1 MRNLYKHIGS
11 AFMAAL
17 LPLTAAAQSSLESG
31 HSIMVGDDTY
41 DMTDI
46 LEIAFVD
53 KATLIST
60 PQVTAPSVAE
70 LLKQAPNMRIWAKLL
85 DATGWGAKMK
95 PDAKAEKAFAEK
107 YKAHAGTYPNNT
119 VSSTPFQAYR
129 RQGFT
134 LFAETDEVFNK
145 EWGVPMPVYDEATQS
160 ITNWEAIKQVLNEQC
175 GKIYSNLKLGDLTD
189 KENAVNIF
197 VATHL
202 LNSNMQ
208 LANNSAVRHATEY
221 GYTTGE
227 NINEPSTNYTVNVW
241 DYYRTAWPQE
251 SKLLKITQTPDGQ
264 FYLNRFSKYDNGL
277 TGTYVET
284 GTLQE
289 GILAHARNEVDNS
302 VYNNVALD
310 GSYHPID
317 NILSFNSDYASAM
330 KSERVRMD
338 FTTLLPEIASN
349 NLRGKDAYFPT
360 DYFSTLTNVSPDTEI
375 QLLYASKGWVD
386 YQGDELL
393 VTGNYDF
400 TLEVPA
406 MPNDGSYEL
415 RMGYSVNEVRAKSL
429 LTFICEDE
437 AGNQGTWGDPLV
449 LDQSEPVMAN
459 DGIAQKDADLNYDET
474 LCAENDYALHKLG
487 YMKAPAYFHIAGDQH
502 ANSARDEL
510 GRSYNGGN
518 MRRVLN
524 TSNMSPRMRYYIR
537 FQALDNSG
545 LAQLHLDYIEFVP
558 RLVDVAGEPYR
569 EDVW

>member
-17 LPLTAAAQSSLESG
+17 LPLTAAAQSPLESG

-46 LEIAFVD
+46 WEIAFVD
-53 KATLIST
+53 KATLGST
-60 PQVTAPSVAE
+60 PQVTAPSVVK

-85 DATGWGAKMK
+85 DATGWGAKMV

-107 YKAHAGTYPNNT
+107 YKAYAGTYPNNT
-119 VSSTPFQAYR
+119 GTRTPFQAYR

-160 ITNWEAIKQVLNEQC
+160 ITNWETIKQVLNEQC
-175 GKIYSNLKLGDLTD
+175 GKIYSNLKPGDLTD
-189 KENAVNIF
+189 KDNAVNIF

-208 LANNSAVRHATEY
+208 LANDSAVRHATEY

-241 DYYRTAWPQE
+241 DYYRTTWPQE

-264 FYLNRFSKYDNGL
+264 FYLNRFSKYGNGL

-302 VYNNVALD
+302 VYNNVSLD

-317 NILSFNSDYASAM
+317 DILSFNSDYASAM

-360 DYFSTLTNVSPDTEI
+360 DYFSTLTNVSPDTKI
-375 QLLYASKGWVD
+375 QQLYARKGWVD

-415 RMGYSVNEVRAKSL
+415 RIGYSVNGVRAKSL
-429 LTFICEDE
+429 LTFICKDE
-437 AGNQGTWGDPLV
+437 AGNQGTWGEPLV
-449 LDQSEPVMAN
+449 LDQSEPFMAN
-459 DGIAQKDADLNYDET
+459 DCIGQKDADLNYDEL

-487 YMKAPAYFHIAGDQH
+487 YMKAPAYFHMAGYTD
-502 ANSARDEL
+502 SPARGEL

-518 MRRVLN
+518 MRRVLT
-524 TSNMSPRMRYYIR
+524 TSKMSPRKRYYIR
-537 FQALDNSG
+537 FQSLNNSSR
-545 LAQLHLDYIEFVP
+545 AQLHLDYIELVP

>member
-17 LPLTAAAQSSLESG
+17 LPLTAAAQSPFETG

-41 DMTDI
+41 DMTEI

-60 PQVTAPSVAE
+60 PQATAPSVAK
-70 LLKQAPNMRIWAKLL
+70 LLKQVPNMRIWAKLL

-107 YKAHAGTYPNNT
+107 YKAHAGTYPKI
-119 VSSTPFQAYR
+119 VGISFLAPFQAYR

-175 GKIYSNLKLGDLTD
+175 GKIYSNLKPGDLTD
-189 KENAVNIF
+189 KDNAVNIF

-241 DYYRTAWPQE
+241 DYYRIVWPQE

-317 NILSFNSDYASAM
+317 NILSFSSDYASAM

-360 DYFSTLTNVSPDTEI
+360 DYFSTLTNVSPDTKI
-375 QLLYASKGWVD
+375 QLLYASKAWMVY
-386 YQGDELL
+386 YQGDELF

-415 RMGYSVNEVRAKSL
+415 RIGYQYSRGKSL

-437 AGNQGTWGDPLV
+437 TGNQGTWGDPLV
-449 LDQSEPVMAN
+449 LDQQIEIN
-459 DGIAQKDADLNYDET
+459 GIAQTDDELKYDVT

-487 YMKAPAYFHIAGDQH
+487 YMKAPAYYHRPGDGT
-502 ANSARDEL
+502 AASARA
-510 GRSYNGGN
+510 GFRSYSGGGV
-518 MRRVLN
+518 RRVL
-524 TSNMSPRMRYYIR
+524 TTADMSPQKRYYIR
-537 FQALDNSG
+537 FQSLNSDNTARPAG
-545 LAQLHLDYIEFVP
+545 LCLDYIEFVP

>member
-1 MRNLYKHIGS
+1 
-11 AFMAAL
+11 MAAL
-17 LPLTAAAQSSLESG
+17 LPLTAAAQSPLESG

-46 LEIAFVD
+46 YEIAFVD
-53 KATLIST
+53 KATLGST
-60 PQVTAPSVAE
+60 PQVAAPSVVK

-107 YKAHAGTYPNNT
+107 YKAYAGTYPNNT

-175 GKIYSNLKLGDLTD
+175 GKIYSNLKPGDLTD
-189 KENAVNIF
+189 KDNAVNIF

-227 NINEPSTNYTVNVW
+227 DINEPSTNYTVNVW
-241 DYYRTAWPQE
+241 DYYRTVWPQE

-386 YQGDELL
+386 YQGDEFL

-437 AGNQGTWGDPLV
+437 AGNQGTWGEPLV

-487 YMKAPAYFHIAGDQH
+487 YMKAPAYFHKAGDST
-502 ANSARDEL
+502 NSARDEL

-518 MRRVLN
+518 MRRVLI
-524 TSNMSPRMRYYIR
+524 TSKMSPRKRYYIR
-537 FQALDNSG
+537 FQSLDNSG

>member
-11 AFMAAL
+11 AIMAAL
-17 LPLTAAAQSSLESG
+17 LPLTAAAQSPLESG

-41 DMTDI
+41 DLTDI
-46 LEIAFVD
+46 YEIAFVD
-53 KATLIST
+53 KATLGST
-60 PQVTAPSVAE
+60 PQVAAPSVVK

-175 GKIYSNLKLGDLTD
+175 GKIYSNLKPGDLTD
-189 KENAVNIF
+189 KDNAVNIF

-437 AGNQGTWGDPLV
+437 AGNQGTWGEPLV

-487 YMKAPAYFHIAGDQH
+487 YMKAPAYFHKAGD
-502 ANSARDEL
+502 STSPARAEL
-510 GRSYNGGN
+510 GRNYNYGGN
-518 MRRVLN
+518 MRRVLI
-524 TSNMSPRMRYYIR
+524 TSNMSPRKRYYIR
-537 FQALDNSG
+537 FQSLDNSG
-545 LAQLHLDYIEFVP
+545 LAQLHLDFIEFVP

>member
-17 LPLTAAAQSSLESG
+17 LPLTASAQSPLESG

-60 PQVTAPSVAE
+60 PQATAPSVVK

-175 GKIYSNLKLGDLTD
+175 GKIYSNLKPGDLTD
-189 KENAVNIF
+189 KDNAVNIF

-227 NINEPSTNYTVNVW
+227 DINEPSTNYTVNVW

-360 DYFSTLTNVSPDTEI
+360 DYFSTLTNVSPDTKI
-375 QLLYASKGWVD
+375 QLLYVRKGWVD

-437 AGNQGTWGDPLV
+437 AGNQGTWGEPLV

-474 LCAENDYALHKLG
+474 LCAENDYALYKLG
-487 YMKAPAYFHIAGDQH
+487 YMKAPAYFHKVGD
-502 ANSARDEL
+502 STSPARAEL

-518 MRRVLN
+518 MRRVLI
-524 TSNMSPRMRYYIR
+524 TSNMSPRKRYYIR
-537 FQALDNSG
+537 FQSLDNSG
-545 LAQLHLDYIEFVP
+545 LAQLHLDFIEFVP

>member
-17 LPLTAAAQSSLESG
+17 LPLTAAAQSPLESG

-46 LEIAFVD
+46 WEIAFVD
-53 KATLIST
+53 KATLGST
-60 PQVTAPSVAE
+60 PQVTAPSVVK

-175 GKIYSNLKLGDLTD
+175 GKIYSNLKPGDLTD
-189 KENAVNIF
+189 KDNAVNIF

-437 AGNQGTWGDPLV
+437 AGNQGTWGEPLV

-474 LCAENDYALHKLG
+474 LCAENDYALYKLG
-487 YMKAPAYFHIAGDQH
+487 YMKAPAYFHKVGD
-502 ANSARDEL
+502 STSPARAEL

-518 MRRVLN
+518 MRRVLI
-524 TSNMSPRMRYYIR
+524 TSNMSPRKRYYIR
-537 FQALDNSG
+537 FQSLDNSG
-545 LAQLHLDYIEFVP
+545 LAQLHLDFIEFVP

>member
-60 PQVTAPSVAE
+60 PQATAPSVVK

-85 DATGWGAKMK
+85 DATGWGAKMM

-107 YKAHAGTYPNNT
+107 YKAYAGRYPNNT
-119 VSSTPFQAYR
+119 GTRTPFQAYR

-145 EWGVPMPVYDEATQS
+145 EWGVPMPIYDEATQS

-175 GKIYSNLKLGDLTD
+175 GKIYSNLKPGDLTD

-437 AGNQGTWGDPLV
+437 AGNQGTWGEPLV

-487 YMKAPAYFHIAGDQH
+487 YMKAPAYFHKAGD
-502 ANSARDEL
+502 STSPARAEL
-510 GRSYNGGN
+510 GRNYNGGN
-518 MRRVLN
+518 MRRVLI
-524 TSNMSPRMRYYIR
+524 TSNMSPRKRYYIR
-537 FQALDNSG
+537 FQSLDNSG
-545 LAQLHLDYIEFVP
+545 LAQLHLDFIEFVP

>member
-1 MRNLYKHIGS
+1 
-11 AFMAAL
+11 MAAL
-17 LPLTAAAQSSLESG
+17 LPLTAAAQSPLESG

-46 LEIAFVD
+46 WEIAFVD
-53 KATLIST
+53 KATLGST

-85 DATGWGAKMK
+85 DVTGWGAKMV

-107 YKAHAGTYPNNT
+107 YKAYAGTYPNNT
-119 VSSTPFQAYR
+119 GTRTPFQAYR

-145 EWGVPMPVYDEATQS
+145 EWGVPMPIYDEATQS
-160 ITNWEAIKQVLNEQC
+160 ITNWETIKQVLNEQC
-175 GKIYSNLKLGDLTD
+175 GKIYSNLKPGDLTD
-189 KENAVNIF
+189 KDNAVNIF

-241 DYYRTAWPQE
+241 DYYCTAWPQE

-277 TGTYVET
+277 KGTYLET

-289 GILAHARNEVDNS
+289 GILAHARNEVDGS
-302 VYNNVALD
+302 VYNNVALY

-360 DYFSTLTNVSPDTEI
+360 DYFSTLTNVSPDTKI
-375 QLLYASKGWVD
+375 QQLYARKGWVD

-415 RMGYSVNEVRAKSL
+415 RIGYSVNGVRAKSL

-437 AGNQGTWGDPLV
+437 AGNQGTWGEALV
-449 LDQSEPVMAN
+449 LDQSEPFMAN
-459 DGIAQKDADLNYDET
+459 DCIGQKDADLNYDET

-487 YMKAPAYFHIAGDQH
+487 YMKAPAYFHTAGYT
-502 ANSARDEL
+502 ANSARAEL

-518 MRRVLN
+518 MRRVLI
-524 TSNMSPRMRYYIR
+524 TSNMSSRMRYYIR
-537 FQALDNSG
+537 FQALNNSSR
-545 LAQLHLDYIEFVP
+545 AQLHLDYIEFVP

>member
-1 MRNLYKHIGS
+1 
-11 AFMAAL
+11 MAAL
-17 LPLTAAAQSSLESG
+17 LPLTAAAQSPLESG

-46 LEIAFVD
+46 WEIAFVD
-53 KATLIST
+53 KATLGST
-60 PQVTAPSVAE
+60 PQVMAPSVVK

-85 DATGWGAKMK
+85 DATGWGAKMM

-107 YKAHAGTYPNNT
+107 YKAYAGRYPNNT
-119 VSSTPFQAYR
+119 GTRTPFQAYR

-145 EWGVPMPVYDEATQS
+145 EWGVPMPIYDEATQS

-175 GKIYSNLKLGDLTD
+175 GKIYSNLKPGDLTD

-277 TGTYVET
+277 KGTYVET
-284 GTLQE
+284 GTLQK
-289 GILAHARNEVDNS
+289 GILAHARNEVDGS
-302 VYNNVALD
+302 VYNNVALY

-360 DYFSTLTNVSPDTEI
+360 DYFSTLTNVSADTKI
-375 QLLYASKGWVD
+375 QQLYARKGWVD

-415 RMGYSVNEVRAKSL
+415 RIGYSVNGVRAKSL

-437 AGNQGTWGDPLV
+437 AGNQGTWGEALV
-449 LDQSEPVMAN
+449 LDQSEPFMAN
-459 DGIAQKDADLNYDET
+459 DCIGQKDADLNYDET

-487 YMKAPAYFHIAGDQH
+487 YMKAPAYFHTAGYT
-502 ANSARDEL
+502 ANSARAEL

-518 MRRVLN
+518 MRRVLI
-524 TSNMSPRMRYYIR
+524 TSNMSSRMRYYIR
-537 FQALDNSG
+537 FQALNNSSR
-545 LAQLHLDYIEFVP
+545 AQLHLDYIEFVP

>member
-17 LPLTAAAQSSLESG
+17 LPLTAAAQSPLESG

-46 LEIAFVD
+46 YQIAFVD
-53 KATLIST
+53 KATFGST
-60 PQVTAPSVAE
+60 SQVTAPSVAE

-85 DATGWGAKMK
+85 DVTGWGAKMV

-107 YKAHAGTYPNNT
+107 YKAYAGTYPNQT
-119 VSSTPFQAYR
+119 GTRTPFQAYR

-145 EWGVPMPVYDEATQS
+145 EWGVPMPIYDEATQS
-160 ITNWEAIKQVLNEQC
+160 ITNWEAIKQVLKEQC
-175 GKIYSNLKLGDLTD
+175 GKIYSNLKPGDLTD

-277 TGTYVET
+277 KGTYLET

-289 GILAHARNEVDNS
+289 GILAHARNEVDGS
-302 VYNNVALD
+302 VYNNVALY
-310 GSYHPID
+310 GGYHPID

-360 DYFSTLTNVSPDTEI
+360 DYFSTR
-375 QLLYASKGWVD
+375 
-386 YQGDELL
+386 
-393 VTGNYDF
+393 
-400 TLEVPA
+400 
-406 MPNDGSYEL
+406 
-415 RMGYSVNEVRAKSL
+415 RML
-429 LTFICEDE
+429 P
-437 AGNQGTWGDPLV
+437 PL
-449 LDQSEPVMAN
+449 
-459 DGIAQKDADLNYDET
+459 
-474 LCAENDYALHKLG
+474 
-487 YMKAPAYFHIAGDQH
+487 
-502 ANSARDEL
+502 
-510 GRSYNGGN
+510 
-518 MRRVLN
+518 
-524 TSNMSPRMRYYIR
+524 
-537 FQALDNSG
+537 
-545 LAQLHLDYIEFVP
+545 
-558 RLVDVAGEPYR
+558 
-569 EDVW
+569 

>member
-17 LPLTAAAQSSLESG
+17 LPLTAAAQSPLESG

-41 DMTDI
+41 DMTEI

-53 KATLIST
+53 KATLGST
-60 PQVTAPSVAE
+60 PQVAASSVAK

-175 GKIYSNLKLGDLTD
+175 GKIYSNLKPGDLTD
-189 KENAVNIF
+189 KDNAVNIF

-437 AGNQGTWGDPLV
+437 AGNQGTWGEPLV

-459 DGIAQKDADLNYDET
+459 DGIAK
-474 LCAENDYALHKLG
+474 K
-487 YMKAPAYFHIAGDQH
+487 MPI
-502 ANSARDEL
+502 
-510 GRSYNGGN
+510 
-518 MRRVLN
+518 
-524 TSNMSPRMRYYIR
+524 
-537 FQALDNSG
+537 
-545 LAQLHLDYIEFVP
+545 
-558 RLVDVAGEPYR
+558 
-569 EDVW
+569 

>member
-17 LPLTAAAQSSLESG
+17 LPLTAAAQSPLESG

-46 LEIAFVD
+46 WEIAFVD
-53 KATLIST
+53 KATLGST

-145 EWGVPMPVYDEATQS
+145 EWGVPMPIYDEATQS
-160 ITNWEAIKQVLNEQC
+160 ITNWETIKQVLNEQC
-175 GKIYSNLKLGDLTD
+175 GKIYSNLKPGDLTD
-189 KENAVNIF
+189 KDNAVNIF

-437 AGNQGTWGDPLV
+437 AGNQGTWGEPLV

-487 YMKAPAYFHIAGDQH
+487 YMKAPAYFHKAGD
-502 ANSARDEL
+502 STSPARDEL

-518 MRRVLN
+518 MRCVLN

-537 FQALDNSG
+537 FQSLNNSG

>member
-11 AFMAAL
+11 VFMAAL
-17 LPLTAAAQSSLESG
+17 LPLTAAAQSPLESG

-46 LEIAFVD
+46 YEIAFVD
-53 KATLIST
+53 KATLGST
-60 PQVTAPSVAE
+60 PQVTAPSVVK

-175 GKIYSNLKLGDLTD
+175 GKIYSNLKPGDLTD
-189 KENAVNIF
+189 KDNAVNIF

-437 AGNQGTWGDPLV
+437 AGNQGTWGEPLV

-487 YMKAPAYFHIAGDQH
+487 YMKAPAYFHTAGYT
-502 ANSARDEL
+502 ANSARAEL

-537 FQALDNSG
+537 FQSLNNSG

>member
-1 MRNLYKHIGS
+1 
-11 AFMAAL
+11 MAAL
-17 LPLTAAAQSSLESG
+17 LPLTAAAQSPLESG

-41 DMTDI
+41 DMTEI

-53 KATLIST
+53 KATLGST
-60 PQVTAPSVAE
+60 PQVAASSVAK

-160 ITNWEAIKQVLNEQC
+160 ITNWETIKQVLNEQC
-175 GKIYSNLKLGDLTD
+175 GKIYSNLKPGDLTD
-189 KENAVNIF
+189 KDNAVNIF

-208 LANNSAVRHATEY
+208 LANNSAVRRATEY

-317 NILSFNSDYASAM
+317 DILSFNSDYASAM

-360 DYFSTLTNVSPDTEI
+360 DYFSTLTNVSADTKI
-375 QLLYASKGWVD
+375 QQLYVRKGWVD

-437 AGNQGTWGDPLV
+437 AGNQGTWGEPLV

-487 YMKAPAYFHIAGDQH
+487 YMKAPAYFHKAGD
-502 ANSARDEL
+502 STSPARDEL

-518 MRRVLN
+518 MRRVLI
-524 TSNMSPRMRYYIR
+524 TSKMSPRKRYYIR
-537 FQALDNSG
+537 FQSLDNSG
-545 LAQLHLDYIEFVP
+545 LAQLHLDFIEFVP

>member
-17 LPLTAAAQSSLESG
+17 LPLTAAAQSPLESG

-41 DMTDI
+41 DMTEI

-53 KATLIST
+53 KATLGST
-60 PQVTAPSVAE
+60 PQVAASSVAK

-175 GKIYSNLKLGDLTD
+175 GKIYSNLKPGDLTD
-189 KENAVNIF
+189 KDNAVNIF

-227 NINEPSTNYTVNVW
+227 DINEPSTNYTVNVW

-284 GTLQE
+284 DTLQE

-437 AGNQGTWGDPLV
+437 AGNQGTWGEPLV

-487 YMKAPAYFHIAGDQH
+487 YMKAPAYFHKTGDST
-502 ANSARDEL
+502 NSARDEL

-524 TSNMSPRMRYYIR
+524 TSNMSPRKRYYIR
-537 FQALDNSG
+537 FQSLDNSG
-545 LAQLHLDYIEFVP
+545 LAQLHLDFIEFVP

>member
-1 MRNLYKHIGS
+1 
-11 AFMAAL
+11 MAAL
-17 LPLTAAAQSSLESG
+17 LPLTAAAQSPLESG

-60 PQVTAPSVAE
+60 PQATAPSVVK

-119 VSSTPFQAYR
+119 GTSTPFQAYR

-175 GKIYSNLKLGDLTD
+175 GKIYSNLKPGDLTD

-360 DYFSTLTNVSPDTEI
+360 DYFSTLTNVSPDTKI
-375 QLLYASKGWVD
+375 QQLYARKGWVD

-415 RMGYSVNEVRAKSL
+415 RIGYNVNGVRAKSL

-437 AGNQGTWGDPLV
+437 AGNQGTWGEALV
-449 LDQSEPVMAN
+449 LDQSEPFMAN
-459 DGIAQKDADLNYDET
+459 DCIGQKDADLNYDET

-487 YMKAPAYFHIAGDQH
+487 YMKAPAYFHTAGYT
-502 ANSARDEL
+502 ANSARAEL

-518 MRRVLN
+518 MRRVLI
-524 TSNMSPRMRYYIR
+524 TSNMSSRMRYYIR
-537 FQALDNSG
+537 FQSLNNSSR
-545 LAQLHLDYIEFVP
+545 AQLHLDYIEFVP

>member
-1 MRNLYKHIGS
+1 
-11 AFMAAL
+11 MAAL
-17 LPLTAAAQSSLESG
+17 LPLTAAAQSPLESG

-46 LEIAFVD
+46 YEIAFVD
-53 KATLIST
+53 KATLGST
-60 PQVTAPSVAE
+60 PQVAAPSVVK

-160 ITNWEAIKQVLNEQC
+160 ITNWETIKQVLNEQC
-175 GKIYSNLKLGDLTD
+175 GKIYSNLKPGDLTD
-189 KENAVNIF
+189 KDNGVNIF

-227 NINEPSTNYTVNVW
+227 DINEPSTNYTVNVW
-241 DYYRTAWPQE
+241 DYYRTVWPQE

-386 YQGDELL
+386 YQGDEFL

-437 AGNQGTWGDPLV
+437 AGNQGTWGEPLV

-487 YMKAPAYFHIAGDQH
+487 YMKAPAYFHKAGDST
-502 ANSARDEL
+502 NSARDEL

-518 MRRVLN
+518 MRRVLI
-524 TSNMSPRMRYYIR
+524 TSKMSPRKRYYIR
-537 FQALDNSG
+537 FQSLDNSG

>member
-1 MRNLYKHIGS
+1 
-11 AFMAAL
+11 MAAL
-17 LPLTAAAQSSLESG
+17 LPLTAAAQSPLESG

-46 LEIAFVD
+46 WEIAFVD
-53 KATLIST
+53 KATLGST
-60 PQVTAPSVAE
+60 PQVTAPSVVK

-85 DATGWGAKMK
+85 DATGWGAKMM

-107 YKAHAGTYPNNT
+107 YKAYAGRYPNNT
-119 VSSTPFQAYR
+119 GTRTPFQAYR

-160 ITNWEAIKQVLNEQC
+160 ITNWETIKQVLNEQC
-175 GKIYSNLKLGDLTD
+175 GKIYSNLKPDDLTD
-189 KENAVNIF
+189 KDNAVNIF

-277 TGTYVET
+277 KGTYLET

-317 NILSFNSDYASAM
+317 DILSFNSDYASAM

-360 DYFSTLTNVSPDTEI
+360 DYFSTLTNVSPDTKM
-375 QLLYASKGWVD
+375 QQLYARKGWVD

-415 RMGYSVNEVRAKSL
+415 RIGYSVNGVRAKSL
-429 LTFICEDE
+429 LTFICKDE
-437 AGNQGTWGDPLV
+437 AGNQGNWGEPLV

-459 DGIAQKDADLNYDET
+459 DCIAKKDADLNYDET

-487 YMKAPAYFHIAGDQH
+487 YMKPPAYFHIAGYTD
-502 ANSARDEL
+502 SPARGEL

-518 MRRVLN
+518 MRRVLT

-537 FQALDNSG
+537 FQSLNNASR
-545 LAQLHLDYIEFVP
+545 AQLHLDFIEFVP
-558 RLVDVAGEPYR
+558 QLVDVEGEPYR

>member
-17 LPLTAAAQSSLESG
+17 LPLTAAAQSPLESG

-46 LEIAFVD
+46 WEIAFVD
-53 KATLIST
+53 KATLGSI
-60 PQVTAPSVAE
+60 PQVTAPSVVK

-85 DATGWGAKMK
+85 DATGWGAKMM

-107 YKAHAGTYPNNT
+107 YKAYAGRYPNNT
-119 VSSTPFQAYR
+119 GTRTPFQAYR

-175 GKIYSNLKLGDLTD
+175 GKIYSNLKPGDLAD
-189 KENAVNIF
+189 KDNAVNIF

-227 NINEPSTNYTVNVW
+227 DINEPSTNYTVNVW

-360 DYFSTLTNVSPDTEI
+360 DYFSTLTNVSPDTKI
-375 QLLYASKGWVD
+375 QQLYARKGWVD

-415 RMGYSVNEVRAKSL
+415 RIGYNVNGVRAKSL

-437 AGNQGTWGDPLV
+437 AGNQGTWGEALV
-449 LDQSEPVMAN
+449 LDQSEPFMAN
-459 DGIAQKDADLNYDET
+459 DCIGQKDADLNYDET

-487 YMKAPAYFHIAGDQH
+487 YMKAPAYFHTAGYT
-502 ANSARDEL
+502 ANSARAEL

-518 MRRVLN
+518 MRRVLI
-524 TSNMSPRMRYYIR
+524 TSNMSSRMRYYIR
-537 FQALDNSG
+537 FQSLNNSSR
-545 LAQLHLDYIEFVP
+545 AQLHLDYIELVP
-558 RLVDVAGEPYR
+558 RLVDVEGEPYR

>member
-17 LPLTAAAQSSLESG
+17 LPLTAAAQSPLESG

-41 DMTDI
+41 NMTDI
-46 LEIAFVD
+46 YEIAFVD
-53 KATLIST
+53 KATLGST
-60 PQVTAPSVAE
+60 PQVTAPSVAK

-107 YKAHAGTYPNNT
+107 YKAYAGTYPDNT
-119 VSSTPFQAYR
+119 GTRTPFQAYR

-160 ITNWEAIKQVLNEQC
+160 ITNWETIKQVLNEQC
-175 GKIYSNLKLGDLTD
+175 GKIYSNLKPGDLTD
-189 KENAVNIF
+189 KDNAVNIF

-227 NINEPSTNYTVNVW
+227 DINEPSTNYTVNVW

-277 TGTYVET
+277 KGTYLET

-289 GILAHARNEVDNS
+289 GILAHARNEVDGS
-302 VYNNVALD
+302 VYNNVALY

-360 DYFSTLTNVSPDTEI
+360 DYFSTLTNVSADTKI
-375 QLLYASKGWVD
+375 QQLYVRKGWVD

-406 MPNDGSYEL
+406 MPNDGTYEL
-415 RMGYSVNEVRAKSL
+415 RIGYGVNTLRAKSL

-437 AGNQGTWGDPLV
+437 AGNQDTWGDPLV
-449 LDQSEPVMAN
+449 LDQSDPVMAS

-487 YMKAPAYFHIAGDQH
+487 YMKPPAYFHIAGYTD
-502 ANSARDEL
+502 SPARGEL

-518 MRRVLN
+518 MRRVLI
-524 TSNMSPRMRYYIR
+524 TSKMSPRTRYYIR
-537 FQALDNSG
+537 FQSLNNASR
-545 LAQLHLDYIEFVP
+545 AQLHLDFIEFVP

>member
-1 MRNLYKHIGS
+1 
-11 AFMAAL
+11 MAAL
-17 LPLTAAAQSSLESG
+17 LPLTASAQSPLESG

-60 PQVTAPSVAE
+60 PQATAPSVVK

-175 GKIYSNLKLGDLTD
+175 GKIYSNLKPGDLTD
-189 KENAVNIF
+189 KDNAVNIF

-227 NINEPSTNYTVNVW
+227 DINEPSTNYTVNVW

-360 DYFSTLTNVSPDTEI
+360 DYFSTLTNVSPDTKI
-375 QLLYASKGWVD
+375 QLLYVRKGWVD

-437 AGNQGTWGDPLV
+437 AGNQGTWGEPLV

-474 LCAENDYALHKLG
+474 LCAENDYALYKLG
-487 YMKAPAYFHIAGDQH
+487 YMKAPAYFHKVGD
-502 ANSARDEL
+502 STSPARAEL

-518 MRRVLN
+518 MRRVLI
-524 TSNMSPRMRYYIR
+524 TSNMSPRKRYYIR
-537 FQALDNSG
+537 FQSLDNSG
-545 LAQLHLDYIEFVP
+545 LAQLHLDFIEFVP

>member
-17 LPLTAAAQSSLESG
+17 LPLTAAAQSPLESG

-46 LEIAFVD
+46 WEIAFVD
-53 KATLIST
+53 KATLGST

-85 DATGWGAKMK
+85 DVTGWGAKMV

-107 YKAHAGTYPNNT
+107 YKAYAGTYPNNT
-119 VSSTPFQAYR
+119 GTRTPFQAYR

-145 EWGVPMPVYDEATQS
+145 EWGVPMPIYDEATQS
-160 ITNWEAIKQVLNEQC
+160 ITNWETIKQVLNEQC
-175 GKIYSNLKLGDLTD
+175 GKIYSNLKPGDLTD
-189 KENAVNIF
+189 KDNAVNIF

-241 DYYRTAWPQE
+241 DYYCTAWPQE

-360 DYFSTLTNVSPDTEI
+360 DYFSTLTNVSPDTKI
-375 QLLYASKGWVD
+375 QQLYARKGWVD

-415 RMGYSVNEVRAKSL
+415 RIGYSVNGVRAKSL

-437 AGNQGTWGDPLV
+437 AGNQGTWGEALV
-449 LDQSEPVMAN
+449 LDQSEPFMAN
-459 DGIAQKDADLNYDET
+459 DCIGQKDADLNYDET

-487 YMKAPAYFHIAGDQH
+487 YMKAPAYFHTAGYT
-502 ANSARDEL
+502 ANSARAEL

-518 MRRVLN
+518 MRRVLI
-524 TSNMSPRMRYYIR
+524 TSNMSSRMRYYIR
-537 FQALDNSG
+537 FQALNNSSR
-545 LAQLHLDYIEFVP
+545 AQLHLDYIEFVP

>member
-1 MRNLYKHIGS
+1 
-11 AFMAAL
+11 MAAL
-17 LPLTAAAQSSLESG
+17 LPLTAAAQSPLESG

-46 LEIAFVD
+46 WEIAFVD
-53 KATLIST
+53 KATLGST
-60 PQVTAPSVAE
+60 PQVTAPSVVK

-175 GKIYSNLKLGDLTD
+175 GKIYSNLKPGDLTD
-189 KENAVNIF
+189 KDNAVNIF

-393 VTGNYDF
+393 VIGNYDF

-437 AGNQGTWGDPLV
+437 AGNQGTWGEPLV

-487 YMKAPAYFHIAGDQH
+487 YMKAPAYFHKAGD
-502 ANSARDEL
+502 STSPARAEL
-510 GRSYNGGN
+510 GRNYNYGGN
-518 MRRVLN
+518 MRRVLI
-524 TSNMSPRMRYYIR
+524 TSNMSPRKRYYIR
-537 FQALDNSG
+537 FQSLDNSG
-545 LAQLHLDYIEFVP
+545 LAQLHLDFIEFVP

>member
-1 MRNLYKHIGS
+1 
-11 AFMAAL
+11 MAAL
-17 LPLTAAAQSSLESG
+17 LPLTAAAQSPLESG

-46 LEIAFVD
+46 YQIAFVD
-53 KATLIST
+53 KATFGST
-60 PQVTAPSVAE
+60 SQVTAPSVVK

-85 DATGWGAKMK
+85 DATGWGAKMV

-107 YKAHAGTYPNNT
+107 YKAYAGTYPNNT
-119 VSSTPFQAYR
+119 GTRTPFQAYR

-175 GKIYSNLKLGDLTD
+175 GKIYSNLKPGDLTD

-208 LANNSAVRHATEY
+208 LANNSAVRHVTEY

-241 DYYRTAWPQE
+241 DYYRTTWPQE

-437 AGNQGTWGDPLV
+437 AGNQGTWGEPLV

-487 YMKAPAYFHIAGDQH
+487 YMKAPAYFHKAGD
-502 ANSARDEL
+502 STSPARDEL

-518 MRRVLN
+518 MRRVLI
-524 TSNMSPRMRYYIR
+524 TSKMSPCKRYYIR
-537 FQALDNSG
+537 FQSLDNSG
-545 LAQLHLDYIEFVP
+545 LAQLHLDFIEFVP

>member
-17 LPLTAAAQSSLESG
+17 LPLTAAAQSPLESG

-46 LEIAFVD
+46 YEIAFVD
-53 KATLIST
+53 KATLGST
-60 PQVTAPSVAE
+60 PQVTAPSVVK

-175 GKIYSNLKLGDLTD
+175 GKIYSNLKPGDLTD
-189 KENAVNIF
+189 KDNAVNIF

-437 AGNQGTWGDPLV
+437 AGNQGTWGEPLV

-487 YMKAPAYFHIAGDQH
+487 YMKAPAYFHKAGD
-502 ANSARDEL
+502 STSPARAEL
-510 GRSYNGGN
+510 GRNYNYGGN
-518 MRRVLN
+518 MRRVLI
-524 TSNMSPRMRYYIR
+524 TSNMSPRKRYYIR
-537 FQALDNSG
+537 FQSLDNSG
-545 LAQLHLDYIEFVP
+545 LAQLHLDFIEFVP

>member
-17 LPLTAAAQSSLESG
+17 LPLTAAAQSPLESG

-46 LEIAFVD
+46 WEIAFVD
-53 KATLIST
+53 KATLGST
-60 PQVTAPSVAE
+60 PQVTAPSVVK

-85 DATGWGAKMK
+85 DATGWGAKMV

-107 YKAHAGTYPNNT
+107 YKAYAGTYPNNT
-119 VSSTPFQAYR
+119 GTRTPFQAYR

-160 ITNWEAIKQVLNEQC
+160 ITNWETIKQVLNEQC
-175 GKIYSNLKLGDLTD
+175 GKIYSNLKPGDLTD
-189 KENAVNIF
+189 KDNAVNIF

-241 DYYRTAWPQE
+241 DYYRTTWPQE

-317 NILSFNSDYASAM
+317 DILSFNSDYASAM

-360 DYFSTLTNVSPDTEI
+360 DYFSTLTNVSPDTKI
-375 QLLYASKGWVD
+375 QQLYARKGWVD

-415 RMGYSVNEVRAKSL
+415 RIGYSVNGVRAKSL

-437 AGNQGTWGDPLV
+437 AGNQGTWGEALV
-449 LDQSEPVMAN
+449 LDQSEPFMAN
-459 DGIAQKDADLNYDET
+459 DCIGQKDADLNYDET

-487 YMKAPAYFHIAGDQH
+487 YMKAPAYFHTAGYT
-502 ANSARDEL
+502 ANSARAEL

-518 MRRVLN
+518 MRRVLI
-524 TSNMSPRMRYYIR
+524 TSNMSSRMRYYIR
-537 FQALDNSG
+537 FQALNNSSR
-545 LAQLHLDYIEFVP
+545 AQLHLDYIEFVP

>member
-17 LPLTAAAQSSLESG
+17 LPLTAAAQSPLESG

-41 DMTDI
+41 DMTEI

-53 KATLIST
+53 KATLGST
-60 PQVTAPSVAE
+60 PQVAASSVAK

-175 GKIYSNLKLGDLTD
+175 GKIYSNLKPGDLTD
-189 KENAVNIF
+189 KDNAVNIF

-241 DYYRTAWPQE
+241 DYYRTVWPQE

-386 YQGDELL
+386 YQGDEFL

-437 AGNQGTWGDPLV
+437 AGNQGTWGEPLV

-487 YMKAPAYFHIAGDQH
+487 YMKAPAYFHKAGDST
-502 ANSARDEL
+502 NSARDEL

-524 TSNMSPRMRYYIR
+524 TSNMSPRKRYYIR
-537 FQALDNSG
+537 FQSLDNSG
-545 LAQLHLDYIEFVP
+545 LAQLHLDFIEFVP

>member
-1 MRNLYKHIGS
+1 
-11 AFMAAL
+11 MAAL
-17 LPLTAAAQSSLESG
+17 LPLTAAAQSPLESG

-46 LEIAFVD
+46 WEIAFVD
-53 KATLIST
+53 KATLGST
-60 PQVTAPSVAE
+60 PQVTAPSVVK

-85 DATGWGAKMK
+85 DATGWGAKMM

-107 YKAHAGTYPNNT
+107 YKAYAGRYPNNT
-119 VSSTPFQAYR
+119 GTRTPFQAYR

-175 GKIYSNLKLGDLTD
+175 GKIYSNLKPGDLTD

-227 NINEPSTNYTVNVW
+227 DINEPSTNYTVNVW

-277 TGTYVET
+277 KGTYLET

-317 NILSFNSDYASAM
+317 DILSFNSDYASAM

-360 DYFSTLTNVSPDTEI
+360 DYFSTLTNVSPDTKI
-375 QLLYASKGWVD
+375 QQLYARKGWVD

-415 RMGYSVNEVRAKSL
+415 RIGYSVNGVRAKSL

-437 AGNQGTWGDPLV
+437 AGNQGTWGEALV
-449 LDQSEPVMAN
+449 LDQSEPFMAN
-459 DGIAQKDADLNYDET
+459 DCIGQKDADLNYDET

-487 YMKAPAYFHIAGDQH
+487 YMKAPAYFHTAGYT
-502 ANSARDEL
+502 ANSARAEL

-518 MRRVLN
+518 MRRVLI
-524 TSNMSPRMRYYIR
+524 TSNMSSRMRYYIR
-537 FQALDNSG
+537 FQALNNSSR
-545 LAQLHLDYIEFVP
+545 AQLHLDYIEFVP
-558 RLVDVAGEPYR
+558 RLVDVEGEPYR

>member
-1 MRNLYKHIGS
+1 
-11 AFMAAL
+11 MAAL
-17 LPLTAAAQSSLESG
+17 LPLTAAAQSPLESG

-46 LEIAFVD
+46 WEIAFVD
-53 KATLIST
+53 KATLGST
-60 PQVTAPSVAE
+60 PQVTAPSVVK

-85 DATGWGAKMK
+85 DATGWGAKMV

-107 YKAHAGTYPNNT
+107 YKAYAGTYPNNT
-119 VSSTPFQAYR
+119 GTRTPFQAYR

-160 ITNWEAIKQVLNEQC
+160 ITNWETIKQVLNEQC
-175 GKIYSNLKLGDLTD
+175 GKIYSNLKPGDLTD
-189 KENAVNIF
+189 KDNAVNIF

-241 DYYRTAWPQE
+241 DYYRTTWPQE

-317 NILSFNSDYASAM
+317 DILSFNSDYASAM

-360 DYFSTLTNVSPDTEI
+360 DYFSTLTNVSPDTKI
-375 QLLYASKGWVD
+375 QQLYARKGWVD

-415 RMGYSVNEVRAKSL
+415 RIGYSVNGVRAKSL

-437 AGNQGTWGDPLV
+437 AGNQGTWGEALV
-449 LDQSEPVMAN
+449 LDQSEPFMAN
-459 DGIAQKDADLNYDET
+459 DCIGQKDADLNYDET

-487 YMKAPAYFHIAGDQH
+487 YMKAPAYFHTAGYT
-502 ANSARDEL
+502 ANSARAEL

-518 MRRVLN
+518 MRRVLI
-524 TSNMSPRMRYYIR
+524 TSNMSSRMRYYIR
-537 FQALDNSG
+537 FQALNNSSR
-545 LAQLHLDYIEFVP
+545 AQLHLDYIEFVP

>member
-1 MRNLYKHIGS
+1 
-11 AFMAAL
+11 MAAL
-17 LPLTAAAQSSLESG
+17 LPLTAAAQSPLESG

-46 LEIAFVD
+46 YEIAFVD
-53 KATLIST
+53 KATLGST
-60 PQVTAPSVAE
+60 PQVAAPSVVK

-189 KENAVNIF
+189 KDNAVNIF

-227 NINEPSTNYTVNVW
+227 DINEPSTNYTVNVW

-437 AGNQGTWGDPLV
+437 AGNQGTWGEPLV

-487 YMKAPAYFHIAGDQH
+487 YMKAPAYFHVAGYTD
-502 ANSARDEL
+502 SPARGEL

-518 MRRVLN
+518 MRRVLT
-524 TSNMSPRMRYYIR
+524 TSKMSPRKRYYIR
-537 FQALDNSG
+537 FQSLNNASR
-545 LAQLHLDYIEFVP
+545 AQLHLDFIEFVP

>member
-17 LPLTAAAQSSLESG
+17 LPLTAAAQSPLESG

-46 LEIAFVD
+46 WEIAFVD
-53 KATLIST
+53 KATLGST
-60 PQVTAPSVAE
+60 PQVMASSVVK

-85 DATGWGAKMK
+85 DATGWGAKMM

-107 YKAHAGTYPNNT
+107 YKAYAGRYPNNT
-119 VSSTPFQAYR
+119 GTRTPFQAYR

-145 EWGVPMPVYDEATQS
+145 EWGVPMPIYDEATQS

-175 GKIYSNLKLGDLTD
+175 GKIYSNLKPGDLTD

-277 TGTYVET
+277 KGTYVET
-284 GTLQE
+284 GTLQK

-360 DYFSTLTNVSPDTEI
+360 DYFSTLTNVSADTKI
-375 QLLYASKGWVD
+375 QQLYARKGWVD

-415 RMGYSVNEVRAKSL
+415 RIGYSVNGVRAKSL

-437 AGNQGTWGDPLV
+437 AGNQGTWGEALV
-449 LDQSEPVMAN
+449 LDQSEPFMAN
-459 DGIAQKDADLNYDET
+459 DCIGQKDADLNYDET

-487 YMKAPAYFHIAGDQH
+487 YMKAPAYFHTAGYT
-502 ANSARDEL
+502 ANSARAEL

-518 MRRVLN
+518 MRRVLI
-524 TSNMSPRMRYYIR
+524 TSNMSSRMRYYIR
-537 FQALDNSG
+537 FQSLNNSSR
-545 LAQLHLDYIEFVP
+545 AQLHLDYIEFVP

>member
-17 LPLTAAAQSSLESG
+17 LPLTAAAQSPLESG

-46 LEIAFVD
+46 YQIAFVD
-53 KATLIST
+53 KATFGST
-60 PQVTAPSVAE
+60 SQVTAPSVAE

-85 DATGWGAKMK
+85 DVTGWGAKMV

-107 YKAHAGTYPNNT
+107 YKAYAGTYPNQT
-119 VSSTPFQAYR
+119 GTRTPFQAYR

-175 GKIYSNLKLGDLTD
+175 GKIYSNLKPGDLTD

-277 TGTYVET
+277 KGTYLET

-289 GILAHARNEVDNS
+289 GILAHARNEVDGS
-302 VYNNVALD
+302 VYNNVALY

-317 NILSFNSDYASAM
+317 NVLSFNSDYASAM

-360 DYFSTLTNVSPDTEI
+360 DYFSTLTNVSADTKI
-375 QLLYASKGWVD
+375 QLLYVRKGWVD

-406 MPNDGSYEL
+406 MPHYGTYEL
-415 RMGYSVNEVRAKSL
+415 RIGYGVNTLRAKSL

-437 AGNQGTWGDPLV
+437 AGNQDTWGEPMV
-449 LDQSEPVMAN
+449 LDQSDPVMAS
-459 DGIAQKDADLNYDET
+459 DGIAQKDADLNYDEM

-487 YMKAPAYFHIAGDQH
+487 YMKPPAYFHIAGYTD
-502 ANSARDEL
+502 SPARGEL

-518 MRRVLN
+518 MRRVLT
-524 TSNMSPRMRYYIR
+524 TSNMSPRTRYYIR
-537 FQALDNSG
+537 FQSLNNASR
-545 LAQLHLDYIEFVP
+545 AQLHLDFIEFVP

>member
-17 LPLTAAAQSSLESG
+17 LPLTAAAQSPLESG

-46 LEIAFVD
+46 WEIAFVD
-53 KATLIST
+53 KATLGST
-60 PQVTAPSVAE
+60 PQVTAPSVVK

-85 DATGWGAKMK
+85 DATGWGAKMMS
-95 PDAKAEKAFAEK
+95 DAKAEKAFAEK
-107 YKAHAGTYPNNT
+107 YKAYAGRYPNNT
-119 VSSTPFQAYR
+119 GTRTPFQAYR

-160 ITNWEAIKQVLNEQC
+160 ITNWETIKQVLNEQC
-175 GKIYSNLKLGDLTD
+175 GKIYSNLKPGDLTD
-189 KENAVNIF
+189 KDNAVNIF

-277 TGTYVET
+277 KGTYLET

-289 GILAHARNEVDNS
+289 GILAHALNEVDGS
-302 VYNNVALD
+302 VYNNVALY

-317 NILSFNSDYASAM
+317 NVLSFNSDYASAM

-360 DYFSTLTNVSPDTEI
+360 DYFSTLTNVSADTKI
-375 QLLYASKGWVD
+375 QLLYVRKGWVD

-415 RMGYSVNEVRAKSL
+415 RIGYNVNGVRAKSL

-437 AGNQGTWGDPLV
+437 AGNQGTWGEALV
-449 LDQSEPVMAN
+449 LDQSEPFMAN
-459 DGIAQKDADLNYDET
+459 DCIGQKDADLNYDEL

-487 YMKAPAYFHIAGDQH
+487 YMKAPAYFHMAGYTD
-502 ANSARDEL
+502 SPARGEL

-518 MRRVLN
+518 MRRVLT
-524 TSNMSPRMRYYIR
+524 TSKMSPRKRYYIR
-537 FQALDNSG
+537 FQSLNNSSR
-545 LAQLHLDYIEFVP
+545 AQLHLDYIELVP

>member
-17 LPLTAAAQSSLESG
+17 LPLTAAAQSPLESG

-46 LEIAFVD
+46 YEIAFVD
-53 KATLIST
+53 KATLISA
-60 PQVTAPSVAE
+60 PQATAPSVVK

-175 GKIYSNLKLGDLTD
+175 GKIYSNLKPGDLTD
-189 KENAVNIF
+189 KDNAVNIF

-264 FYLNRFSKYDNGL
+264 FYLSRFSKYDNGL

-437 AGNQGTWGDPLV
+437 AGNQGTWGEPLV

-487 YMKAPAYFHIAGDQH
+487 YMKAPAYFHKAGYTD
-502 ANSARDEL
+502 SPARAEL

-518 MRRVLN
+518 MRRVLI
-524 TSNMSPRMRYYIR
+524 TSNMSPRNRYYIR
-537 FQALDNSG
+537 FQSLDNSG
-545 LAQLHLDYIEFVP
+545 LAQLHLDFIEFVP

>member
-1 MRNLYKHIGS
+1 
-11 AFMAAL
+11 MAAL
-17 LPLTAAAQSSLESG
+17 LPLTAAAQSPLESG

-46 LEIAFVD
+46 YEIAFVD
-53 KATLIST
+53 KATLGST
-60 PQVTAPSVAE
+60 PQVAAPSVVK

-189 KENAVNIF
+189 KDNAVNIF

-227 NINEPSTNYTVNVW
+227 DINEPSTNYTVNVW

-437 AGNQGTWGDPLV
+437 AGNQGTWGEPLV

-487 YMKAPAYFHIAGDQH
+487 YMKAPAYFHKAGD
-502 ANSARDEL
+502 STSPARDEL

-518 MRRVLN
+518 MRRVLI
-524 TSNMSPRMRYYIR
+524 TSKMSPCKRYYIR
-537 FQALDNSG
+537 FQSLDNSG
-545 LAQLHLDYIEFVP
+545 LAQLHLDFIEFVP

>member
-1 MRNLYKHIGS
+1 
-11 AFMAAL
+11 MAAL
-17 LPLTAAAQSSLESG
+17 LPLTAAAQSPLESG

-46 LEIAFVD
+46 WEIAFVD
-53 KATLIST
+53 KATLGST
-60 PQVTAPSVAE
+60 PQVTAPSVVK

-85 DATGWGAKMK
+85 DATGWGAKMV

-107 YKAHAGTYPNNT
+107 YKAYAGTYPNNT
-119 VSSTPFQAYR
+119 GTRTPFQAYR

-160 ITNWEAIKQVLNEQC
+160 ITNWETIKQVLNEQC
-175 GKIYSNLKLGDLTD
+175 GKIYSNLKPGDLTD
-189 KENAVNIF
+189 KDNAVNIF

-227 NINEPSTNYTVNVW
+227 NINVPSTNYTVNVW
-241 DYYRTAWPQE
+241 DYYRTTWPQE

-289 GILAHARNEVDNS
+289 GILAHALNEVDGS
-302 VYNNVALD
+302 VYNNVALY

-360 DYFSTLTNVSPDTEI
+360 DYFSTLTNVSADTKI
-375 QLLYASKGWVD
+375 QLLYVRKGWVD

-415 RMGYSVNEVRAKSL
+415 RIGYNVNGVRAKSL

-437 AGNQGTWGDPLV
+437 AGNQGTWGEALV
-449 LDQSEPVMAN
+449 LDQSEPFMAN
-459 DGIAQKDADLNYDET
+459 DCIGQKDADLNYDET

-487 YMKAPAYFHIAGDQH
+487 YMKAPAYFHTAGYT
-502 ANSARDEL
+502 ANSARGEL

-518 MRRVLN
+518 MRRVLT
-524 TSNMSPRMRYYIR
+524 TSKMSPRKRYYIR
-537 FQALDNSG
+537 FQSLNNSSR
-545 LAQLHLDYIEFVP
+545 AQLHLDYIEFVP